1 MFLESRKRKPRGGGC
16 GEEVKERG
24 KQERERA
31 AKGKI
36 SPRETTST
44 DTKELDGN
52 AAEKIGNFRKIK
64 RIESNYVEPMTS
76 AL

>member
-1 MFLESRKRKPRGGGC
+1 MLLESGKGSRK
-16 GEEVKERG
+16 
-24 KQERERA
+24 ERER
-31 AKGKI
+31 K
-36 SPRETTST
+36 REGSEKRSARRA

>member
-1 MFLESRKRKPRGGGC
+1 MLLESGKGSRGGS
-16 GEEVKERG
+16 ERRG
-24 KQERERA
+24 EREEKSERRFARRA
-31 AKGKI
+31 
-36 SPRETTST
+36 

>member
-1 MFLESRKRKPRGGGC
+1 MRREKERKREGSEKRSA
-16 GEEVKERG
+16 R
-24 KQERERA
+24 RA
-31 AKGKI
+31 
-36 SPRETTST
+36 